1 VTSHITDADI
11 DRYLDR
17 DCDEHEQARVR
28 THLEACAECR
38 AQWDDVLRAHDAM
51 ATRRL
56 DVPDDLAA
64 RAVAA
69 ARSRGAQVRPRP
81 RWMLPVARAAA
92 ILLAIGVGAAGE
104 RLRATAVM
112 PPATDAAQNGYL
124 FVFSGTQAGSLTPES
139 RAAIARSF
147 RTWTDSL
154 TRTGQMLAVGQLTRD
169 APRLVAAT
177 EPNLDSATVRAFA
190 SMEGFYVLLAR
201 DDADALALARSC
213 PYLRFGGTIVV
224 RRRVGGPRQ
233 VATVARVIPSERQR
247 VEESRSSR

>member
-17 DCDEHEQARVR
+17 DCDEDEQARVR
-28 THLEACAECR
+28 THVQACAECHAR
-38 AQWDDVLRAHDAM
+38 WDDVLRAHDAM
-51 ATRRL
+51 ASRRL
-56 DVPDDLAA
+56 DVPEGLAG

-69 ARSRGAQVRPRP
+69 ARSGGAQAGPRL
-81 RWMLPVARAAA
+81 RWLTPVARAAA
-92 ILLAIGVGAAGE
+92 IVLAIGLGVAGE
-104 RLRATAVM
+104 RLRATAAI
-112 PPATDAAQNGYL
+112 PPATDATQNGYL
-124 FVFSGTQAGSLTPES
+124 FVFSGTRAGSLTPES

-147 RTWTDSL
+147 RAWTDSL
-154 TRTGQMLAVGQLTRD
+154 TRTGQMVAVGQLTRD

-177 EPNLDSATVRAFA
+177 EPTLDSATVRAFA

-201 DDADALALARSC
+201 DDDDALALARSC

-233 VATVARVIPSERQR
+233 VATVAHVIPSERQR